1 MPKGPQAAPVRRGVT
16 GYKEAE
22 VTAGTCSTSTE
33 GCAASPGEGQ
43 HQSLHTFLFLLLL
56 SAGKVV
62 AGVSEAVV
70 IPSVCVAHS
79 FWKAMVA
86 HEAAVR

>member
-1 MPKGPQAAPVRRGVT
+1 MT

-22 VTAGTCSTSTE
+22 VTAGPCSTSSE

-43 HQSLHTFLFLLLL
+43 HHSLHKFLFLLLL
-56 SAGKVV
+56 SAGKVMG
-62 AGVSEAVV
+62 GVSEAVV

-79 FWKAMVA
+79 FWKAMAA